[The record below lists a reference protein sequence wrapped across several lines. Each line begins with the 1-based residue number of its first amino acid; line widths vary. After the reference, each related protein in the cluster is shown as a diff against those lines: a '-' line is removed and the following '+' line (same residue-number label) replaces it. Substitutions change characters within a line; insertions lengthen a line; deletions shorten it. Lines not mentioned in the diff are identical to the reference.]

1 MLMDLNFSV
10 LQGQNYYVNLKEH
23 IVSEREKQQSKKET
37 GMALVLTAELGGGT
51 ALVALVARSKV
62 FTLNFLF

>member
-10 LQGQNYYVNLKEH
+10 FQGQNYYVNVKEH
-23 IVSEREKQQSKKET
+23 IVSEREKQQSKKDI
-37 GMALVLTAELGGGT
+37 GMALVLTAGGGGT